1 MKRPITLT
9 LLLATM
15 ACRPDPN
22 DGDAGNADD
31 TAGTGDTG
39 DTDDTDDTGD
49 TGDTDGDEQASQ
61 PRARRLSNH
70 ELANTFDAL
79 VEFQPQSLTQVPPD
93 QRTYVF
99 DRMSG
104 AQTISQVHLD
114 AFMSVAEDVHETLL
128 AEQRLDE
135 LAAACTDDILPP
147 AVAEAHTRVAGVAML
162 AEPDWA
168 ACPVNCGGGDPLAD
182 DAAYLLYAS
191 PGEGAVSHMFE
202 APADGRYRLTL
213 RIQTEHT
220 MTTTLLADLNE
231 LDSFP
236 VASNGAAPVELTT
249 TQTLAAG
256 SVDLRYVFS
265 DNNEVIHILDL
276 IIEGPLDEVDAPAE
290 RRDCAE
296 ALISDFASRAY
307 RRPLTPDE
315 HDRLLA
321 VYDFGVADGTF
332 HDASRM
338 LFQALLGS
346 PHFLYLIERGTPE
359 PDRPG
364 WYRLDDWELATRLS
378 YSLCEQPPD
387 AELRTAAAAGE
398 LHEPQQ
404 IRDQAVRLLDAPC
417 GRDTV
422 ARFYRQWLH
431 LEQLVGLNRDPEV
444 YPDFVAATMPD
455 AMLREADRFL
465 AELTWNE
472 NATMADL
479 MTADHTWVD
488 ATGAAL
494 YGLDVPGD
502 ELVRVELPPE
512 RLGLLTLPGV
522 LTVTSKFSQTSPVH
536 RGVFVIRD
544 LLCGTLASPP
554 SDIDITPPP
563 LDPSLT
569 TRERWAAH
577 SSDPACAGCHVRL
590 DPVGF
595 ALEEFDAIGRHRTEE
610 NGKPIDASG
619 GLPDLGVPDG
629 ELVGGVELAELIAGS
644 EQAAACFARQW
655 FRFAGGRLEQVDSID
670 DTTLEL
676 IRGLEGNPNSIH
688 AALLAYVESETF
700 LFRVVPEEM
709 DSP

>member
-1 MKRPITLT
+1 MKRSITLA
-9 LLLATM
+9 LLLAAT
-15 ACRPDPN
+15 ACRSDHN
-22 DGDAGNADD
+22 DDDLGNDDD
-31 TAGTGDTG
+31 TAGTDTDTG
-39 DTDDTDDTGD
+39 PEDG
-49 TGDTDGDEQASQ
+49 GDTDGDEELGQ
-61 PRARRLSNH
+61 PRVRRLSNH
-70 ELANTFDAL
+70 ELGNTFESL
-79 VEFQPQSLTQVPPD
+79 VAFQPQSLAQIPPD

-99 DRMSG
+99 DRMAA
-104 AQTISQVHLD
+104 AQTVSQVHLD
-114 AFMSVAEDVHETLL
+114 AFMAVAEDVHETLL
-128 AEQRLDE
+128 AERRLDE

-147 AVAEAHTRVAGVAML
+147 AVAETHTRVAGVAL
-162 AEPDWA
+162 LSEPEWA
-168 ACPVNCGGGDPLAD
+168 ACPTNCLVGDPLSE

-191 PGEGAVSHMFE
+191 PGEGAVSTMFE
-202 APADGRYRLTL
+202 VPADGRYRLTL
-213 RIQTEHT
+213 RIQTELA
-220 MTTTLLADLNE
+220 MTTSLLADANE

-236 VASNGAAPVELTT
+236 VASDGSQPVELTT

-256 SVDLRYVFS
+256 TVDLRYEFS
-265 DNNEVIHILDL
+265 NNNEIIHILDL
-276 IIEGPLDEVDAPAE
+276 AIEGPLDEIDAPAQ

-296 ALISDFASRAY
+296 ALISEFGPRAY
-307 RRPLTPDE
+307 RRPLTADE

-332 HDASRM
+332 HDATRM
-338 LFQALLGS
+338 LVSALLGS
-346 PHFLYLIERGTPE
+346 PHFLYVVERGSPE

-378 YSLCEQPPD
+378 YSLCEGPPD
-387 AELRTAAAAGE
+387 AELRQAAAAGE
-398 LHEPQQ
+398 LHTPEQV
-404 IRDQAVRLLDAPC
+404 RAQALRLLDAPC

-444 YPDFVAATMPD
+444 YPEFVAATMPD

-472 NATMADL
+472 DATIEGL
-479 MTADHTWVD
+479 FTADHTWVD
-488 ATGAAL
+488 ATAADL
-494 YGLDVPGD
+494 YGLDVAGD

-544 LLCGTLASPP
+544 LLCGTLQNPP
-554 SDIDITPPP
+554 SNIDTTPPA
-563 LDPSLT
+563 LDPSMT

-577 SSDPACAGCHVRL
+577 SSDPTCSGCHSRL

-610 NGKPIDASG
+610 YGKPIDASG
-619 GLPDLGVPDG
+619 GLPDVGVADG
-629 ELVGGVELAELIAGS
+629 EIVGGVALAEVIAGS

-655 FRFAGGRLEQVDSID
+655 FRFAGGRLEQIGTID
-670 DTTLEL
+670 DSTLEL
-676 IRGLEGNPNSIH
+676 IRGLEGDPNSIR

-709 DSP
+709 DAP

>member
-1 MKRPITLT
+1 MKTATSKPVLRPITLA
-9 LLLATM
+9 LLLAAT
-15 ACRPDPN
+15 ACRSDRT
-22 DGDAGNADD
+22 DDESGNADD
-31 TAGTGDTG
+31 TAGTEDGGDTG
-39 DTDDTDDTGD
+39 G
-49 TGDTDGDEQASQ
+49 EVQLSQ
-61 PRARRLSNH
+61 PRVRRLSNH
-70 ELANTFDAL
+70 ELANTFDVL
-79 VEFQPQSLTQVPPD
+79 LGFQPQSLAQIPPD

-99 DRMSG
+99 DRMAA
-104 AQTISQVHLD
+104 AQTVSQVHLD
-114 AFMSVAEDVHETLL
+114 AFMAVAEDVHETLL
-128 AEQRLDE
+128 VEQRLGE
-135 LAAACTDDILPP
+135 LAAACTNDILPP
-147 AVAEAHTRVAGVAML
+147 AVAETHTRVAGVAML
-162 AEPDWA
+162 AEPEWA
-168 ACPVNCGGGDPLAD
+168 ACPTNCVVGDPLTE

-191 PGEGAVSHMFE
+191 PGEGAVSQMFE
-202 APADGRYRLTL
+202 VPVDGRYRLTL
-213 RIQTEHT
+213 RIQTELA
-220 MTTTLLADLNE
+220 MTTTLLADSSE

-236 VASNGAAPVELTT
+236 VASDGTQPVELTT
-249 TQTLAAG
+249 TQTLTAG
-256 SVDLRYVFS
+256 SVDLRYEFS
-265 DNNEVIHILDL
+265 NNNEIINILDL
-276 IIEGPLDEVDAPAE
+276 TIEGPLDEVDAPAE
-290 RRDCAE
+290 RRACAE
-296 ALISDFASRAY
+296 ALISDFAPRAY

-338 LFQALLGS
+338 LLQALLGS
-346 PHFLYLIERGTPE
+346 PHFLYLVERGSPE

-364 WYRLDDWELATRLS
+364 WYRLDDWAIATRLS

-387 AELRTAAAAGE
+387 VELREAAGAGL
-398 LHEPQQ
+398 LHTPEQV
-404 IRDQAVRLLDAPC
+404 RTQAVRLLDAPC

-431 LEQLVGLNRDPEV
+431 LEQLVGLNRDPEI

-472 NATMADL
+472 NATVQGL
-479 MTADHTWVD
+479 LTADHTWVD

-494 YGLDVPGD
+494 YGLEVAGD

-512 RLGLLTLPGV
+512 RLGLLTMPGL

-554 SDIDITPPP
+554 SNIDITPPA
-563 LDPSLT
+563 LDPSMT
-569 TRERWAAH
+569 TQERWAAH

-590 DPVGF
+590 DPIGF

-619 GLPDLGVPDG
+619 GLPDLGVANG
-629 ELVGGVELAELIAGS
+629 ELVGGVALAELIAGS
-644 EQAAACFARQW
+644 EEAAACFARQW
-655 FRFAGGRLEQVDSID
+655 FRFAGGRLEQLDSID
-670 DTTLEL
+670 DATLEL
-676 IRGLEGNPNSIH
+676 IRGLEGDLNSIH
-688 AALLAYVESETF
+688 AALLAYVESEAF

-709 DSP
+709 DAP

>member
-1 MKRPITLT
+1 MQTRLITLGF
-9 LLLATM
+9 LVAAS
-15 ACRPDPN
+15 ACKTDDP
-22 DGDAGNADD
+22 GNADD
-31 TAGTGDTG
+31 TGSEDGTEDGSDGSDTG
-39 DTDDTDDTGD
+39 EGLDP
-49 TGDTDGDEQASQ
+49 SQ

-70 ELANTFDAL
+70 ELGNTLETLTA
-79 VEFQPQSLTQVPPD
+79 VQPESLAQIPPD

-99 DRMSG
+99 DRMAG
-104 AQTISQVHLD
+104 AQTISPVHLD
-114 AFMSVAEDVHETLL
+114 AFMAVAGQVHETLL
-128 AEQRLDE
+128 AERRLDE

-147 AVAEAHTRVAGVAML
+147 AIAEADTRVAGVAML

-168 ACPVNCGGGDPLAD
+168 ACPVNCLVGDPLTD

-191 PGEGAVSHMFE
+191 PDEGAVSHLFE
-202 APADGRYRLTL
+202 VPAEGRYRLTL
-213 RIQTEHT
+213 RIQTAEA
-220 MTTTLLADLNE
+220 MTTTLLGDLVE

-236 VASNGAAPVELTT
+236 VASDGNAPIELVT

-256 SVDLRYVFS
+256 SIDLRWQFS
-265 DNNEVIHILDL
+265 SNNEIIHVLDL
-276 IIEGPLDEVDAPAE
+276 AIEGPLDEVDAPAE
-290 RRDCAE
+290 RRACAE
-296 ALISDFASRAY
+296 ALIDEFGPLAY
-307 RRPLTPDE
+307 RRPLTASE
-315 HDRLLA
+315 RARLLG
-321 VYDFGVADGTF
+321 VYDFGVSDGSF

-346 PHFLYLIERGTPE
+346 PNFLYVVEVGTPE

-364 WYRLDDWELATRLS
+364 WYRLDDWALASRLS

-387 AELRTAAAAGE
+387 AQLRAAASAGE
-398 LHEPQQ
+398 LHTPEQV
-404 IRDQAVRLLDAPC
+404 RAQALRLLDEPC
-417 GRDTV
+417 GRATV
-422 ARFYRQWLH
+422 ARFYQQWLR

-472 NATMADL
+472 DATL
-479 MTADHTWVD
+479 EGLFTADHTWVD

-494 YGLDVPGD
+494 YGLDVAGD
-502 ELVRVELPPE
+502 ELVRVDLPPE

-536 RGVFVIRD
+536 RGAFVIRD
-544 LLCGTLASPP
+544 LLCGTLQSPP
-554 SDIDITPPP
+554 SDLDIVPPP

-577 SSDPACAGCHVRL
+577 SNNPACSGCHERL

-619 GLPDLGVPDG
+619 GLLDLGIEDG
-629 ELVGGVELAELIAGS
+629 ELVGGVALAEVIAGS
-644 EQAAACFARQW
+644 EEAAACFARQW
-655 FRFAGGRLEQVDSID
+655 FRFAGGRLEQDGSVDE
-670 DTTLEL
+670 DTLAL
-676 IRGLEGNPNSIH
+676 IRGLEGDPNSIR
-688 AALLAYVESETF
+688 AALLAYVEAETF

-709 DSP
+709 DAP